1 MAGPIPHHTPR
12 CSSGQPDIQDS
23 LNNVAQPPQTVNT
36 IALLGRAYSMLGF
49 QIVDGVV
56 GAGFPQKPAHSAV
69 FAQIAP
75 DGSRLTDL
83 ARRANMS
90 PQAMGELVD
99 ELEQLG
105 YVVRRPD
112 PTDRRAKLII
122 LTKKGQACIAAG
134 IATIDGIEQQ
144 LTDRLGER
152 GHRQLRRLLT
162 TLLEDDGA

>member
-1 MAGPIPHHTPR
+1 MT
-12 CSSGQPDIQDS
+12 
-23 LNNVAQPPQTVNT
+23 QTLQAVNT
-36 IALLGRAYSMLGF
+36 VALLGRAYSLLGF
-49 QIVDGVV
+49 RVVDGVV
-56 GAGFPQKPAHSAV
+56 GAGYSQKSAHSVV
-69 FAQIAP
+69 FAQISP

-83 ARRANMS
+83 ARRANMT

-122 LTKKGQACIAAG
+122 LTDEGKACIAAA

-144 LTDRLGER
+144 LIDRLGER

-162 TLLEDDGA
+162 RLTDDHVA

>member
-1 MAGPIPHHTPR
+1 L
-12 CSSGQPDIQDS
+12 S
-23 LNNVAQPPQTVNT
+23 NVAQPPQTVNT
-36 IALLGRAYSMLGF
+36 VALLGRAYSLLGF
-49 QIVDGVV
+49 RIVDGVV

-69 FAQIAP
+69 FAQITP

-99 ELEQLG
+99 ELEQMG

-152 GHRQLRRLLT
+152 GHRQLRSLLDKV
-162 TLLEDDGA
+162 LDDGGV